1 MIKEIIKHPA
11 WFRHG
16 ITVILAVV
24 GGALMWNDL
33 SHNVTNAADLAK
45 ENQKAIID
53 LRSTVNRIDKRQGIA
68 VERLENMEKSAKERN
83 IEQLRR
89 DGEAARSRNRIF
101 DKLDR
106 LSRP

>member
-33 SHNVTNAADLAK
+33 HHNVTNAADKAK
-45 ENQKAIID
+45 ENQKAITD
-53 LRSTVNRIDKRQGIA
+53 LKGSVNRIDKKQGII
-68 VERLENMEKSAKERN
+68 VEQLEDIERSAKDRS

-89 DGEAARSRNRIF
+89 HNETTRSLDRIF
-101 DKLDR
+101 DKLDNR
-106 LSRP
+106 SR

>member
-33 SHNVTNAADLAK
+33 HHNVTNAADMAEK
-45 ENQKAIID
+45 NQEAIAD
-53 LRSTVNRIDKRQGIA
+53 LKGSVQDIDKKQGVI
-68 VERLENMEKSAKERN
+68 VEQLKNMKDASQERS

-89 DGEAARSRNRIF
+89 HNETTRSLNRIF

-106 LSRP
+106 PSRP